1 MNPSL
6 TLILAT
12 LLYSAVHSLTASN
25 PGKEWVYKC
34 FDSAARRWYRLGYN
48 LWAGVSFLPILW
60 LLVSLADQVVYV
72 LPMPWALLAAGGQLA
87 GALLILVGIRQTGGL
102 SFLGIRQLVSPEQP
116 EVETALIQT
125 GLYAWV
131 RHPLYTAGL
140 VVIWLMPIMT
150 RNLLTLSLVLSLYLV
165 VGARLEEKR
174 LLQAYG
180 EAYVEYQQKVPLLLP
195 RLRKPRP

>member
-12 LLYSAVHSLTASN
+12 LLYSAIHSLTASN
-25 PGKEWVYKC
+25 PVKERVFKR
-34 FDSAARRWYRLGYN
+34 FGPAARRWYRLGYN

-102 SFLGIRQLVSPEQP
+102 SFLGIRQLASPERP

-140 VVIWLMPIMT
+140 VVIWFMPIMT
-150 RNLLTLSLVLSLYLV
+150 RNMLTLSLVLSLYLV

>member
-12 LLYSAVHSLTASN
+12 LLYSAIHSLTASN
-25 PGKEWVYKC
+25 PVKERVYKR
-34 FDSAARRWYRLGYN
+34 FGPAARRWYRLGYN

-60 LLVSLADQVVYV
+60 LLGSLADQVVYV
-72 LPMPWALLAAGGQLA
+72 LPMPWAALAVAGQLV
-87 GALLILVGIRQTGGL
+87 GAILILVGIRQTGAL
-102 SFLGIRQLVSPEQP
+102 SFLGIHQLISAETPET
-116 EVETALIQT
+116 ETALIQS
-125 GLYAWV
+125 GLYTWV
-131 RHPLYTAGL
+131 RHPLYSAGL

-150 RNLLTLSLVLSLYLV
+150 RNLMTLFVVLSIYLV

-180 EAYVEYQQKVPLLLP
+180 EEYAEYRQKVPLLFP
-195 RLRKPRP
+195 RWRRPRP